1 MATDIPAG
9 IEVERVYII
18 EATYAPDAA
27 ETRPNVRPQHLA
39 AIAELKDRGVVIE
52 AGGYLDLSTALVMV
66 RAESEEAA
74 LAIARDDIYMRSG
87 VWVEARVKPFG
98 RVVQRA
104 AEPT

>member
-9 IEVERVYII
+9 IEVERVYVI

-27 ETRPNVRPQHLA
+27 ETRPRVRPQHLA
-39 AIAELKDRGVVIE
+39 GIADLKDRGVVIE

-74 LAIARDDIYMRSG
+74 LAIARDDIYMRAG

-98 RVVQRA
+98 RVVRRSG
-104 AEPT
+104 EST